1 MKLQQVSQSCP
12 ISVIAGAD
20 DRFAIGLAV
29 TLFSAL
35 ANLDPGSAIDF
46 YIIDGG
52 ISDRNKQK
60 LQQVLTRDS
69 VSVRL
74 RWLQPNLEA
83 LQTLQIS
90 DRWGLAAFFRLL
102 APELLPPELDRVI
115 YLDSDLV
122 IEGNLQELWEKE
134 LGNSPA
140 LAVQDY
146 WIPYVSMPC
155 ALPETYQQLRLA
167 ADAAFFNSGMIVL
180 NLKQWREHNLAQKA
194 LDYADRFHAFDQEAI
209 NAAMAGEWKRL
220 DWSWN
225 VQVCGVVRPAMKLPD
240 QPERMVQK
248 AAIIH
253 FNSPDKPWQP
263 LYKLHGGERF
273 ACYLKQSNWFN
284 RLEYLK
290 WFVSARLPQKILF
303 PLASLKRHIQKEW
316 FHSYS
321 NPLLTIET

>member
-1 MKLQQVSQSCP
+1 MRLQESSQSCP

-35 ANLDPGSAIDF
+35 ANLAPGSAIDF

-60 LQQVLTRDS
+60 LQQVLTRDLIS
-69 VSVRL
+69 VGL
-74 RWLQPNLEA
+74 HWLQPNLEA
-83 LQTLQIS
+83 LQTLQVP
-90 DRWGLAAFFRLL
+90 DRWGLATFFRLL
-102 APELLPPELDRVI
+102 APELLPPDLDRVI

-122 IEGNLQELWEKE
+122 TEGNLLELWETE
-134 LGNSPA
+134 LGNCPA

-155 ALPETYQQLRLA
+155 ALPETYQQLGLPP
-167 ADAAFFNSGMIVL
+167 DAAFFNAGMIVL
-180 NLKQWREHNLAQKA
+180 NLKRWREENLAQKA
-194 LDYADRFHAFDQEAI
+194 LDYAHRFHTVDQEAI
-209 NAAMAGEWKRL
+209 NAATAGEWKRL
-220 DWSWN
+220 DLIWN
-225 VQVCGVVRPAMKLPD
+225 VQVCGVARPAMKLPD
-240 QPERMVQK
+240 QPGKLIQE

-263 LYKLHGGERF
+263 LYKLYGGERF
-273 ACYLKQSNWFN
+273 AYYLKQSNWFN